1 MNFDLEDVAYL
12 SMCCVASLLIAF
24 ILWLQ
29 NKDWS

>member
-12 SMCCVASLLIAF
+12 SMCGVVSLLIAF

-29 NKDWS
+29 NKD

>member
-12 SMCCVASLLIAF
+12 FMCGVVFLLIAF

-29 NKDWS
+29 NKD

>member
-12 SMCCVASLLIAF
+12 SMCGVVFLLVAF

-29 NKDWS
+29 NKD

>member
-12 SMCCVASLLIAF
+12 SMCCVVSFLIAF

-29 NKDWS
+29 NKD

>member
-24 ILWLQ
+24 ILYLQ
-29 NKDWS
+29 NKD

>member
-12 SMCCVASLLIAF
+12 SMCCMVFLLIAF

-29 NKDWS
+29 NKD